1 MTDTNQPLAPAAQ
14 MPYLTAEIPGI
25 GGTIRTR
32 VEDFAVEEVPLYEPI
47 DEGTH
52 VFFCIEKRRV
62 DTLRAIR
69 TIAEALG
76 RRPFDIGMAG
86 LKDARA
92 VTRQILSIE
101 HVDPAVVQN
110 LQLPDI
116 QVLWT
121 RRHRNKLKLGHLKGN
136 RFVIKLR
143 NVDPQRRSDVQATL
157 GILLK
162 RGVPNYFGPQRFG
175 LRGDTWAIGRAIV
188 KQDAKEAV
196 DVLAGRPGDFDP
208 PLVRRARELY
218 EQGEY
223 YEASKVWPYTY
234 REERIAVK
242 AMLKNKGNHRRAL
255 AAVDRSVK
263 RLYVSAFQSYLF
275 NRILA
280 QRVSLG
286 AIDQLW
292 QGDLAWLHDRGAVFL
307 VEDPAAEQPR
317 ADRLEVSP
325 SGPMFGSKTTM
336 AQGKPGEIETQIIA
350 SEQVTPQ
357 DFRQIKGQKV
367 RGARRPLR
375 FPLSEFDFQA
385 GSDEHGSYFE
395 FRFFLPSGCY
405 ATSFLRELCKTDVR
419 QIDAAGE
426 GLDEE
431 GDEAEGD

>member
-1 MTDTNQPLAPAAQ
+1 MADANKTPQ
-14 MPYLTAEIPGI
+14 MPYMTADVPGI
-25 GGTIRTR
+25 GGMIRTHL
-32 VEDFAVEEVPLYEPI
+32 EDFAVEEVPLYEPI
-47 DEGTH
+47 DDGTH
-52 VFFCIEKRRV
+52 VFFCIEKRKV

-69 TIAEALG
+69 TIADALG
-76 RRPFDIGMAG
+76 KRPFDIGMAG

-92 VTRQILSIE
+92 VTRQILSVE
-101 HVDPAVVQN
+101 HVDPAVVQG

-116 QVLWT
+116 KVLWT

-136 RFVIKLR
+136 RFAIKLR
-143 NVDPQRRSDVQATL
+143 NVDPERRSDVQAAL

-175 LRGDTWAIGRAIV
+175 LRGDTWEIGRAIV

-196 DVLAGRPGDFDP
+196 DVLAGRPSDYDP
-208 PLVRRARELY
+208 PIVRRARESY
-218 EQGEY
+218 EKGEY
-223 YEASKVWPYTY
+223 YEASKIWPYTY

-263 RLYVSAFQSYLF
+263 RLYVSAFQSHLF

-280 QRVSLG
+280 QRLSLN
-286 AIDQLW
+286 AIDQMW

-307 VEDPAAEQPR
+307 VEDAAVEQPR
-317 ADRLEVSP
+317 ADRLEISP

-336 AQGKPGEIETQIIA
+336 AQGKPGEIETQVIA
-350 SEQVTPQ
+350 SEQVTPE

-375 FPLSEFDFQA
+375 FPLNDFDFQA
-385 GSDEHGSYFE
+385 GKDANGPFFE
-395 FRFFLPSGCY
+395 FKFFLPSGCY

-419 QIDAAGE
+419 AIDATGE

-431 GDEAEGD
+431 GDEGEND